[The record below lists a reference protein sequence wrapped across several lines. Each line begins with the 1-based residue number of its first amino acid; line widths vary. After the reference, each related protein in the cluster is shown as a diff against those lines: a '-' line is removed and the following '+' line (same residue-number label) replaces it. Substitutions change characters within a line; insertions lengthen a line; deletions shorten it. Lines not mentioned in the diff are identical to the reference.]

1 MKACSNEPEGREVC
15 QGVEG
20 WRPIVE
26 LKLVLLALDS
36 RSGSSEI
43 PTSYYIRCG
52 GFTSPSGV
60 ILGTESLTI
69 PMVRDYGESQ
79 RWRVP

>member
-1 MKACSNEPEGREVC
+1 
-15 QGVEG
+15 VEG

-52 GFTSPSGV
+52 RFTSPSGV
-60 ILGTESLTI
+60 ILGITENLNGGGSL
-69 PMVRDYGESQ
+69 RG
-79 RWRVP
+79 